1 MSGAVRLALGLAA
14 ALVLGAAS
22 VAHADMQAD
31 RDLCGSSK
39 PNVAIPNCTNV
50 IKDRSQPPEV
60 RALALSNRGFALQSM
75 GEVDDAIRDYNA
87 AIKLVLG
94 AGLGRH
100 GPSAT
105 LLAKTYVN
113 RGVAYGMRDNP
124 TQALSDYDAALALDP
139 GLDSARYNR
148 AALLANGPRPAPS
161 QGPARP

>member
-1 MSGAVRLALGLAA
+1 MSGATRWALGLVA
-14 ALVLGAAS
+14 VLAVGAPA
-22 VAHADMQAD
+22 AHADMHAD
-31 RDLCGSSK
+31 RELCGSSK
-39 PNVAIPNCTNV
+39 PGVAIPNCTKV
-50 IKDRSQPPEV
+50 ITDRAQPPEV
-60 RALALSNRGFALQSM
+60 RALTLSNRGFASQGI

-100 GPSAT
+100 GPSAA

-124 TQALSDYDAALALDP
+124 TQALRDYDAALALDP

-148 AALLANGPRPAPS
+148 AVLLATGPKPAPS
-161 QGPARP
+161 PEPARP

>member
-1 MSGAVRLALGLAA
+1 MNVAKRCALGLAA
-14 ALVLGAAS
+14 VVTVGAAPA
-22 VAHADMQAD
+22 AHADMQAD
-31 RDLCGSSK
+31 RDLCGAFK
-39 PNVAIPNCTNV
+39 PEVAIPNCTKV
-50 IKDRSQPPEV
+50 IKDRGQPPEV
-60 RALALSNRGFALQSM
+60 RALALSNRGFAFQSE
-75 GEVDDAIRDYNA
+75 GEVDDAISDYNE

-148 AALLANGPRPAPS
+148 AVLLANRPKPAPS
-161 QGPARP
+161 PEPTRP

>member
-1 MSGAVRLALGLAA
+1 MNMARRCAWGLAA
-14 ALVLGAAS
+14 VLALSAAP
-22 VAHADMQAD
+22 AARADMQAD
-31 RDLCGSSK
+31 RELCGASK
-39 PNVAIPNCTNV
+39 PEVAIPNCTKV
-50 IKDRSQPPEV
+50 IMDRGQPPEV
-60 RALALSNRGFALQSM
+60 RALALGNRGFASQSI
-75 GEVDDAIRDYNA
+75 GEVDDAISDYNA

-113 RGVAYGMRDNP
+113 RGVAYGMRDNR

-148 AALLANGPRPAPS
+148 AVLLANGPRPAPS
-161 QGPARP
+161 PAPARP

>member
-1 MSGAVRLALGLAA
+1 MNLAA
-14 ALVLGAAS
+14 RCALSMATVFAVGAAPA
-22 VAHADMQAD
+22 AHADMQAD
-31 RDLCGSSK
+31 RELCGALK
-39 PNVAIPNCTNV
+39 PEVAIPNCGKV
-50 IKDRSQPPEV
+50 IRDRSQPPEV
-60 RALALSNRGFALQSM
+60 RALALSNRGFASQSI
-75 GEVDDAIRDYNA
+75 GEVDDAISDYNA

-100 GPSAT
+100 GSSAT

-148 AALLANGPRPAPS
+148 AVLLANGPKPARSPE
-161 QGPARP
+161 PARP

>member
-1 MSGAVRLALGLAA
+1 MNVVTRCALGLTAGLTVSAA
-14 ALVLGAAS
+14 P

-31 RDLCGSSK
+31 RELCGAPK
-39 PNVAIPNCTNV
+39 PEVAIANCAKV
-50 IKDRSQPPEV
+50 IKDRGQPPEV
-60 RALALSNRGFALQSM
+60 RALALSNRGFASQSI

-100 GPSAT
+100 GPSAA

-113 RGVAYGMRDNP
+113 RGVAYGMRDNRA
-124 TQALSDYDAALALDP
+124 QALSDYDAALALDP

-148 AALLANGPRPAPS
+148 AVLLANGAKPVPSPEPTRP
-161 QGPARP
+161 